1 MWRNFSTGFQMVRLA
16 FLAVLGLALAACVPT
31 VLPPLG
37 QIGSEPG
44 YLPGRLIGAAPED
57 RAELAQ
63 YRQDNIDAIRDVWAR
78 EDRIRRGA
86 EPGGCIGEHVFTCV
100 ASLSQRLTV
109 SDYWREATLF
119 RQPGVDVNGKPLPPP
134 LVLLSA
140 YLPAAAP
147 TEPGTKR
154 PMIQIG
160 IEADAERRVR
170 NVSVLLPSDPMLQS
184 TAADYA
190 RTGLYEVLAA
200 VARPSCP
207 NLQPLEV
214 YRFFENEVKPQ
225 ARSIGERKDK
235 TLTDTTIT
243 RSSVANATYC
253 GRKLYFQSESGVST
267 RLAKFPKHY
276 GAFADGLIVVQ

>member
-1 MWRNFSTGFQMVRLA
+1 MLRGAL
-16 FLAVLGLALAACVPT
+16 LAVLGMSLTACMAA
-31 VLPPLG
+31 
-37 QIGSEPG
+37 PG
-44 YLPGRLIGAAPED
+44 YRALQDDPTTPGYFPGVLVGVAAQERPEFD
-57 RAELAQ
+57 RFMSENKPAF
-63 YRQDNIDAIRDVWAR
+63 QDIWNR
-78 EDRIRRGA
+78 ERRIRSGA
-86 EPGGCIGEHVFTCV
+86 EPGGCIGEEVYTCV
-100 ASLSQRLTV
+100 ATLGQTLMV
-109 SDYWREATLF
+109 SDFWRDATLV
-119 RQPGVDVNGKPLPPP
+119 RTPSVDVNGKPLPPP
-134 LVLLSA
+134 LVILSA
-140 YLPAAAP
+140 YLPAAEP
-147 TEPGTKR
+147 PEPGTKR

-160 IEADAERRVR
+160 IQPDAERRVR
-170 NVSVLLPSDPMLQS
+170 NVSVLLPIDPMLQS
-184 TAADYA
+184 TAEEYA

-200 VARPSCP
+200 VSRPSCP
-207 NLQPLEV
+207 SLQPLEV